1 MERYTNIKPE
11 MCTVIPFGG
20 AKVDFDIL
28 EKSALKNS
36 LFTKGDGHINFA
48 CIDGGG
54 HDMNFAL
61 SGIFGG
67 LKKGLEENPEL
78 FSKIR
83 MFFVGTSYAA
93 DGKGLKTIEPIAM
106 KFGVENQVIEITNRL
121 PYFEALQVLKDSDI
135 LIIPG
140 STDTNYTASKLYP
153 YILSEKPL
161 IAVFNENSSVVEI
174 LGKTRAGT
182 CVTFAN
188 DESEENLSESVLK
201 VYQDFLAKIPFTPHT
216 NWDEFEPYS
225 AREATRK
232 QVDFFNKILEKS

>member
-1 MERYTNIKPE
+1 
-11 MCTVIPFGG
+11 
-20 AKVDFDIL
+20 
-28 EKSALKNS
+28 
-36 LFTKGDGHINFA
+36 
-48 CIDGGG
+48 
-54 HDMNFAL
+54 
-61 SGIFGG
+61 
-67 LKKGLEENPEL
+67 
-78 FSKIR
+78 

-93 DGKGLKTIEPIAM
+93 DGKGLKTIEPIAK

-201 VYQDFLAKIPFTPHT
+201 VYQDFLAKIPFTPDT

-232 QVDFFNKILEKS
+232 QVDFFNKILERS